1 MMPPDL
7 DPWRLVLAIAVVG
20 GILLLAPVLLR
31 RFAPRLAPAGG
42 GDALQLVASR
52 SLDIRHRAVVVRF
65 REIDHL
71 IVIGGDRPV
80 VVPTPAMPGPERPA

>member
-1 MMPPDL
+1 MLPAEL

-20 GILLLAPVLLR
+20 AILLLAPRLLR
-31 RFAPRLAPAGG
+31 RFGPTLAAPSG

-52 SLDIRHRAVVVRF
+52 SLDVRHRAVVVRF
-65 REIDHL
+65 REVDHL

-80 VVPTPAMPGPERPA
+80 VLPAATSPGPEQPT